1 MIRVLL
7 VEDHELVRMGL
18 SIMIDKAEDIE
29 LVGEAENGLIGVELA
44 KQLSPD
50 IILMD
55 IGLPNI
61 DGIEATK
68 RIKDFNPQIKIL
80 IFTSRDNEDD
90 IFAAFKSGADG
101 YIMKGATTESIHTA
115 IRSVNDGVAWID
127 PQIAKLVLSSIQ
139 APGKNKEHKTTSGGI
154 NYKVGKSMYGLTER
168 EMEVLA
174 LIVNGMTNPQIA
186 EELTITRAT
195 AKAHVHSVLQ
205 KLSTATRTQAT
216 RKAMDEGLV

>member
-18 SIMIDKAEDIE
+18 SIMIEKAEDIK
-29 LVGEAENGLIGVELA
+29 LVGEAENGLLGVNKA
-44 KQLSPD
+44 KQLTPD
-50 IILMD
+50 VILMD

-68 RIKDFNPQIKIL
+68 RIKDFNPQIKVL
-80 IFTSRDNEDD
+80 IFTSRDDEEDV
-90 IFAAFKSGADG
+90 FAAFKSGADG
-101 YIMKGATTESIHTA
+101 YIMKGASTDSIHTA

-127 PQIAKLVLSSIQ
+127 PAIARLVLSSLQ
-139 APGKNKEHKTTSGGI
+139 APSKDSSSISSSGEI
-154 NYKVGKSMYGLTER
+154 NYKAGKDIYGLTER

-174 LIVNGMTNPQIA
+174 LIVNGLTNPQIA
-186 EELTITRAT
+186 QELTITKAT

-216 RKAMDEGLV
+216 KKAMSEGLV

>member
-7 VEDHELVRMGL
+7 CEDHELVRMGL
-18 SIMIDKAEDIE
+18 SIMIDKADDIT
-29 LVGEAENGLIGVELA
+29 LIGEAENGLSGVELA

-50 IILMD
+50 IVLMD

-68 RIKDFNPQIKIL
+68 RIKEFNPQIKIL
-80 IFTSRDNEDD
+80 IFTSRDDSDD
-90 IFAAFKSGADG
+90 VFSAFKSGADG
-101 YIMKGATTESIHTA
+101 YIMKGASTENIHTA
-115 IRSVNDGVAWID
+115 IRSVNEGVAWID
-127 PQIAKLVLSSIQ
+127 PQIARLVLSSLQ
-139 APGKNKEHKTTSGGI
+139 APNQNSTPTSNGI
-154 NYKVGKSMYGLTER
+154 NYKAGKDQYGLTER

-174 LIVNGMTNPQIA
+174 LIVNGLTNPQIA

-205 KLSTATRTQAT
+205 KLSASTRTQAT

>member
-18 SIMIDKAEDIE
+18 SIMIDKAEDIT
-29 LVGEAENGLIGVELA
+29 LVGEAENGLSGVELA

-50 IILMD
+50 IVLMD

-68 RIKDFNPQIKIL
+68 RIKDFNPQIKVL
-80 IFTSRDNEDD
+80 IFTSRDAEDD
-90 IFAAFKSGADG
+90 VFAAFKSGADG
-101 YIMKGATTESIHTA
+101 YIMKGASTENIHTA
-115 IRSVNDGVAWID
+115 IRSVNEGVAWID
-127 PQIAKLVLSSIQ
+127 PAIAKLVLSSIQ
-139 APGKNKEHKTTSGGI
+139 APTANSETRTSNGI
-154 NYKVGKSMYGLTER
+154 NYKAGKSMYGLTER

-174 LIVNGMTNPQIA
+174 LIVNGLTNPQIA

>member
-7 VEDHELVRMGL
+7 CEDHELVRMGL
-18 SIMIDKAEDIE
+18 SIMIDKADDIT
-29 LVGEAENGLIGVELA
+29 LIGEAENGLLGVELA

-61 DGIEATK
+61 DGIEATR
-68 RIKDFNPQIKIL
+68 RIKEFNPQIKVL
-80 IFTSRDNEDD
+80 IFTSRDDSDD
-90 IFAAFKSGADG
+90 VFSAFKSGADG
-101 YIMKGATTESIHTA
+101 YIMKGASTENIHTA
-115 IRSVNDGVAWID
+115 IRSVNEGVAWID
-127 PQIAKLVLSSIQ
+127 PQIARLVLSSLQ
-139 APGKNKEHKTTSGGI
+139 APNQNSTPTSNGI
-154 NYKVGKSMYGLTER
+154 NYKAGKDQYGLTER

-174 LIVNGMTNPQIA
+174 LIVNGLTNPQIA

-205 KLSTATRTQAT
+205 KLSASTRTQAT

>member
-7 VEDHELVRMGL
+7 CEDHELVRMGL
-18 SIMIDKAEDIE
+18 SIMIDKAEDIT
-29 LVGEAENGLIGVELA
+29 LIGEAENGLLGVELA

-61 DGIEATK
+61 DGIEATR
-68 RIKDFNPQIKIL
+68 RIKEFNPQIKVL
-80 IFTSRDNEDD
+80 IFTSRDDSDD
-90 IFAAFKSGADG
+90 VFSAFKSGADG
-101 YIMKGATTESIHTA
+101 YIMKGASTENIHTA

-127 PQIAKLVLSSIQ
+127 PQIARLVLSSLQ
-139 APGKNKEHKTTSGGI
+139 APNQNSTPTSNGI
-154 NYKVGKSMYGLTER
+154 NYKAGKDQYGLTER

-174 LIVNGMTNPQIA
+174 LIVNGLTNPQIA

-205 KLSTATRTQAT
+205 KLSASTRTQAT

>member
-1 MIRVLL
+1 MIMVLV

-18 SIMIDKAEDIE
+18 SIMVDKAEDIK
-29 LVGEAENGLIGVELA
+29 LIGEAENGLLGVDLA

-50 IILMD
+50 IVLMD

-68 RIKDFNPQIKIL
+68 RIKDFNPQIKVL
-80 IFTSRDNEDD
+80 MFTSRDSNDD
-90 IFAAFKSGADG
+90 VFAAFKSGADG
-101 YIMKGATTESIHTA
+101 YVMKGASTESIHTA
-115 IRSVNDGVAWID
+115 IRSVSEGVAWID
-127 PQIAKLVLSSIQ
+127 PQIAKLVLSSLQ
-139 APGKNKEHKTTSGGI
+139 APTSATENANISNGIDYKTGKIK
-154 NYKVGKSMYGLTER
+154 YGLTER

-174 LIVNGMTNPQIA
+174 LIVNGLTNPQIA

-216 RKAMDEGLV
+216 RKAMNEGLV

>member
-7 VEDHELVRMGL
+7 CEDHELVRMGL
-18 SIMIDKAEDIE
+18 SIMIDKAEDIT
-29 LVGEAENGLIGVELA
+29 LIGEAENGLLGVELA

-68 RIKDFNPQIKIL
+68 RIKEFNPQIKVL
-80 IFTSRDNEDD
+80 IFTSRDDSDD
-90 IFAAFKSGADG
+90 VFSAFKSGADG
-101 YIMKGATTESIHTA
+101 YIMKGASTENIHTA
-115 IRSVNDGVAWID
+115 IRSVNEGVAWID
-127 PQIAKLVLSSIQ
+127 PQIARLVLSSLQ
-139 APGKNKEHKTTSGGI
+139 APNQNSTPTSNGI
-154 NYKVGKSMYGLTER
+154 NYKAGKDQYGLTER

-174 LIVNGMTNPQIA
+174 LIVNGLTNPQIA

-205 KLSTATRTQAT
+205 KLSASTRTQAT

>member
-1 MIRVLL
+1 MMIRVLL
-7 VEDHELVRMGL
+7 CEDHELVRMGL
-18 SIMIDKAEDIE
+18 SIMIDKADDIT
-29 LVGEAENGLIGVELA
+29 LIGEAENGLTGVELA

-50 IILMD
+50 IVLMD

-68 RIKDFNPQIKIL
+68 RIKEFNPQIKIL
-80 IFTSRDNEDD
+80 IFTSRDDSDD
-90 IFAAFKSGADG
+90 VFAAFKSGADG
-101 YIMKGATTESIHTA
+101 YIMKGASTENIHTA
-115 IRSVNDGVAWID
+115 IRSVNEGVAWID
-127 PQIAKLVLSSIQ
+127 PQIARLVLSSLQ
-139 APGKNKEHKTTSGGI
+139 APNQNTSTPASNGI
-154 NYKVGKSMYGLTER
+154 NYKAGKDQYGLTER

-174 LIVNGMTNPQIA
+174 LIVNGLTNPQIA

-205 KLSTATRTQAT
+205 KLSASTRTQAT

>member
-7 VEDHELVRMGL
+7 CEDHELVRMGL
-18 SIMIDKAEDIE
+18 SIMIDKADDIT
-29 LVGEAENGLIGVELA
+29 LIGEAENGLSGVELA

-50 IILMD
+50 IVLMD

-68 RIKDFNPQIKIL
+68 RIKEFNPQIKIL
-80 IFTSRDNEDD
+80 IFTSRDDSDD
-90 IFAAFKSGADG
+90 VFAAFKSGADG
-101 YIMKGATTESIHTA
+101 YIMKGASTENIHTA
-115 IRSVNDGVAWID
+115 IRSVNEGVAWID
-127 PQIAKLVLSSIQ
+127 PQIARLVLSSLQ
-139 APGKNKEHKTTSGGI
+139 APNQNSIPTSNGI
-154 NYKVGKSMYGLTER
+154 NYKAGKDQYGLTER
-168 EMEVLA
+168 EMEVWA
-174 LIVNGMTNPQIA
+174 LIVNGLTNPQIA

-205 KLSTATRTQAT
+205 KLSASTRTQAT

>member
-18 SIMIDKAEDIE
+18 SIMIDKSDDIK
-29 LVGEAENGLIGVELA
+29 LVGEAENGLLGVELA

-50 IILMD
+50 IVLMD

-61 DGIEATK
+61 DGIEATR

-80 IFTSRDNEDD
+80 IFTSRDDSDD

-101 YIMKGATTESIHTA
+101 YIMKGASTENIHTA
-115 IRSVNDGVAWID
+115 IRSVNEGVAWID

-139 APGKNKEHKTTSGGI
+139 APGSGNKTVSGGI
-154 NYKVGKSMYGLTER
+154 NYKAGKSQYGLTER
-168 EMEVLA
+168 EMEVLG
-174 LIVNGMTNPQIA
+174 LIVNGLTNPQIA

-205 KLSTATRTQAT
+205 KLSAATRTQAT

>member
-7 VEDHELVRMGL
+7 CEDHELVRMGL
-18 SIMIDKAEDIE
+18 SIMIDKSEDIT
-29 LVGEAENGLIGVELA
+29 LIGEAENGLLGVELA

-50 IILMD
+50 IVLMD

-68 RIKDFNPQIKIL
+68 RIKDFNPQIKVL
-80 IFTSRDNEDD
+80 IFTSRDDSDD

-101 YIMKGATTESIHTA
+101 YIMKGASTENIHTA
-115 IRSVNDGVAWID
+115 IRSVNEGVAWID
-127 PQIAKLVLSSIQ
+127 PQIARLVLSSIQ
-139 APGKNKEHKTTSGGI
+139 APTSNNTGNTTNGI
-154 NYKVGKSMYGLTER
+154 NYKAGKLQYGLTEQ

-174 LIVNGMTNPQIA
+174 LIVNGLTNPQIA
-186 EELTITRAT
+186 EALTITKAT
-195 AKAHVHSVLQ
+195 TKAHVHSVLQ
-205 KLSTATRTQAT
+205 KLSAATRTQAT

>member
-7 VEDHELVRMGL
+7 CEDHELVRMGL
-18 SIMIDKAEDIE
+18 SIMIDKSEDIT
-29 LVGEAENGLIGVELA
+29 LIGEAENGLLGVELA

-50 IILMD
+50 IVLMD

-68 RIKDFNPQIKIL
+68 RIKDFNPQIKVL
-80 IFTSRDNEDD
+80 IFTSRDDSDD

-101 YIMKGATTESIHTA
+101 YIMKGASTENIHTA
-115 IRSVNDGVAWID
+115 IRSVNEGVAWID
-127 PQIAKLVLSSIQ
+127 PQIARLVLSSIQ
-139 APGKNKEHKTTSGGI
+139 APTSNNTDNTTNGI
-154 NYKVGKSMYGLTER
+154 NYKAGKLQYGLTER

-174 LIVNGMTNPQIA
+174 LIVNGLTNPQIA
-186 EELTITRAT
+186 EALTITKAT
-195 AKAHVHSVLQ
+195 TKAHVHSVLQ
-205 KLSTATRTQAT
+205 KLAAATRTQAT

>member
-7 VEDHELVRMGL
+7 CEDHELVRMGL
-18 SIMIDKAEDIE
+18 SIMIDKSEDIT
-29 LVGEAENGLIGVELA
+29 LIGEAENGLLGVELA

-50 IILMD
+50 IVLMD

-68 RIKDFNPQIKIL
+68 RIKDFNPQIKVL
-80 IFTSRDNEDD
+80 IFTSRDDSDD

-101 YIMKGATTESIHTA
+101 YIMKGASTENIHTA
-115 IRSVNDGVAWID
+115 IRSVNEGVAWID
-127 PQIAKLVLSSIQ
+127 PQIARLVLSSIQ
-139 APGKNKEHKTTSGGI
+139 APTSNNTSNSTNGI
-154 NYKVGKSMYGLTER
+154 NYKAGKLQYGLTER

-174 LIVNGMTNPQIA
+174 LIVNGLTNPQIA
-186 EELTITRAT
+186 EALTITKAT
-195 AKAHVHSVLQ
+195 TKAHVHSVLQ
-205 KLSTATRTQAT
+205 KLSAATRTQAT

>member
-7 VEDHELVRMGL
+7 CEDHELVRMGL
-18 SIMIDKAEDIE
+18 SIMIDKADDIT
-29 LVGEAENGLIGVELA
+29 LIGEAENGLSGVELA

-50 IILMD
+50 IVLMD
-55 IGLPNI
+55 IGLPTI

-68 RIKDFNPQIKIL
+68 RIKEFNPQIKIL
-80 IFTSRDNEDD
+80 IFTSRDDSDD
-90 IFAAFKSGADG
+90 VFAAFKSGADG
-101 YIMKGATTESIHTA
+101 YIMKGASTENIHTA
-115 IRSVNDGVAWID
+115 IRSVNEGVAWID
-127 PQIAKLVLSSIQ
+127 PQIARLVLSSLQ
-139 APGKNKEHKTTSGGI
+139 APNQNSTPTSNGI
-154 NYKVGKSMYGLTER
+154 NYKAGKDQYGLTER

-174 LIVNGMTNPQIA
+174 LIVNGLTNPQIA

-205 KLSTATRTQAT
+205 KLSASTRTQAT

>member
-7 VEDHELVRMGL
+7 CEDHELVRMGL
-18 SIMIDKAEDIE
+18 SIMIDKAEDIT
-29 LVGEAENGLIGVELA
+29 LIGEAENGLLGVELA

-61 DGIEATK
+61 DGIEATR
-68 RIKDFNPQIKIL
+68 RIKEFNPQIKVL
-80 IFTSRDNEDD
+80 IFTSRDDSDD
-90 IFAAFKSGADG
+90 VFSAFKSGADG
-101 YIMKGATTESIHTA
+101 YIMKGASTENIHTA
-115 IRSVNDGVAWID
+115 IRSVNEGVAWID
-127 PQIAKLVLSSIQ
+127 PQIARLVLSSLQ
-139 APGKNKEHKTTSGGI
+139 APNQNSTPTSNGITYKAGKDQ
-154 NYKVGKSMYGLTER
+154 YGLTER

-174 LIVNGMTNPQIA
+174 LIVNGLTNPQIA

-205 KLSTATRTQAT
+205 KLSASTRTQAT

>member
-7 VEDHELVRMGL
+7 CEDHELVRMGL
-18 SIMIDKAEDIE
+18 SIMIDKAEDIT
-29 LVGEAENGLIGVELA
+29 LIGEAENGLLGVELA

-61 DGIEATK
+61 DGIEATR
-68 RIKDFNPQIKIL
+68 RIKEFNPQIKVL
-80 IFTSRDNEDD
+80 IFTSRDDSDD
-90 IFAAFKSGADG
+90 VFSAFKSGADG
-101 YIMKGATTESIHTA
+101 YIMKGASTENIHTA
-115 IRSVNDGVAWID
+115 IRSVNEGVAWID
-127 PQIAKLVLSSIQ
+127 PQIARLVLSSLQ
-139 APGKNKEHKTTSGGI
+139 APNQNFTPTSNGI
-154 NYKVGKSMYGLTER
+154 NYKAGKDQYGLTER

-174 LIVNGMTNPQIA
+174 LIVNGLTNPQIA

-205 KLSTATRTQAT
+205 KLSASTRTQAT

>member
-7 VEDHELVRMGL
+7 CEDHELVRMGL
-18 SIMIDKAEDIE
+18 SIMIDKAEDIT
-29 LVGEAENGLIGVELA
+29 LIGEAENGLLGVELA

-61 DGIEATK
+61 DGIEATR
-68 RIKDFNPQIKIL
+68 RIKEFNPQIKVL
-80 IFTSRDNEDD
+80 IFTSRDDSDD
-90 IFAAFKSGADG
+90 VFSAFKSGADG
-101 YIMKGATTESIHTA
+101 YIMKGASTENIHTA
-115 IRSVNDGVAWID
+115 IRSVNEGVAWID
-127 PQIAKLVLSSIQ
+127 PQIARLVLSSLQ
-139 APGKNKEHKTTSGGI
+139 SPNQNSTPTSNGI
-154 NYKVGKSMYGLTER
+154 NYKAGKDQYGLTER

-174 LIVNGMTNPQIA
+174 LIVNGLTNPQIA

-205 KLSTATRTQAT
+205 KLSASTRTQAT

>member
-7 VEDHELVRMGL
+7 CEDHELVRMGL
-18 SIMIDKAEDIE
+18 SIMIDKSEDIT
-29 LVGEAENGLIGVELA
+29 LIGEAENGLLGVELA

-50 IILMD
+50 IVLMD

-68 RIKDFNPQIKIL
+68 RIKDFNPQIKVL
-80 IFTSRDNEDD
+80 IFTSRDDSDD

-101 YIMKGATTESIHTA
+101 YIMKGASTENIHNA
-115 IRSVNDGVAWID
+115 IRSVNEGVAWID
-127 PQIAKLVLSSIQ
+127 PQIARLVLSSIQ
-139 APGKNKEHKTTSGGI
+139 APTSNNTDNTTNGI
-154 NYKVGKSMYGLTER
+154 NYKAGKLHYGLTER

-174 LIVNGMTNPQIA
+174 LIVNGLTNPQIA
-186 EELTITRAT
+186 EALTITKAT
-195 AKAHVHSVLQ
+195 TKAHVHSVLQ
-205 KLSTATRTQAT
+205 KLSAATRTQAT

>member
-18 SIMIDKAEDIE
+18 SIMIDKADDIE
-29 LVGEAENGLIGVELA
+29 LIAEAENGLLGVELA

-50 IILMD
+50 IVLMD

-80 IFTSRDNEDD
+80 IFTSRDSEDD

-101 YIMKGATTESIHTA
+101 YIMKGASTESIHTA

-139 APGKNKEHKTTSGGI
+139 SPAAKETRVSSNEI
-154 NYKVGKSMYGLTER
+154 NYKAGKTMYGLTER

-174 LIVNGMTNPQIA
+174 LIVRGLTNPQIA
-186 EELTITRAT
+186 EELTITKAT

>member
-7 VEDHELVRMGL
+7 CEDHELVRMGL
-18 SIMIDKAEDIE
+18 SIMIDKADDIT
-29 LVGEAENGLIGVELA
+29 LIGEAENGLSGVELA

-50 IILMD
+50 IVLMD

-68 RIKDFNPQIKIL
+68 RIKEFNPQIKIL
-80 IFTSRDNEDD
+80 IFTSRDDSDD
-90 IFAAFKSGADG
+90 VFAAFKSGADG
-101 YIMKGATTESIHTA
+101 YIMKGASTENIHTA
-115 IRSVNDGVAWID
+115 IRSVNEGVAWID
-127 PQIAKLVLSSIQ
+127 PQIARLVLSSLQ
-139 APGKNKEHKTTSGGI
+139 APNQNSTPTSNGI
-154 NYKVGKSMYGLTER
+154 NYKAGKDQYGLTER

-174 LIVNGMTNPQIA
+174 LIVNGLTNPQIA

-205 KLSTATRTQAT
+205 KLSASTRTQAT

>member
-18 SIMIDKAEDIE
+18 SIMIDKAEDIT
-29 LVGEAENGLIGVELA
+29 LVGEAENGLSGVELA

-50 IILMD
+50 IVLMD

-68 RIKDFNPQIKIL
+68 RIKDFNPQIKVL
-80 IFTSRDNEDD
+80 IFTSRDAEDD
-90 IFAAFKSGADG
+90 VFAAFKSGADG
-101 YIMKGATTESIHTA
+101 YIMKGASTENIHTA
-115 IRSVNDGVAWID
+115 IRSVNEGVAWID
-127 PQIAKLVLSSIQ
+127 PAIAKLVLSSIQ
-139 APGKNKEHKTTSGGI
+139 APSTNNENKNTSNGI
-154 NYKVGKSMYGLTER
+154 NYKAGKSMYGLTER

-174 LIVNGMTNPQIA
+174 LIVNGLTNPQIA
-186 EELTITRAT
+186 EELTITKAT

>member
-29 LVGEAENGLIGVELA
+29 LVGEAENGLLGVELA

-50 IILMD
+50 IVLMD

-80 IFTSRDNEDD
+80 IFTSRDAEDD

-101 YIMKGATTESIHTA
+101 YIMKGASTENIHTA
-115 IRSVNDGVAWID
+115 IRSVNEGVAWID

-154 NYKVGKSMYGLTER
+154 NYKAGKSMYGLTER

>member
-7 VEDHELVRMGL
+7 CEDHELVRMGL
-18 SIMIDKAEDIE
+18 SIMIDKADDIT
-29 LVGEAENGLIGVELA
+29 LIGEAENGLSGVELA

-50 IILMD
+50 IVLMD

-61 DGIEATK
+61 DGIEATR
-68 RIKDFNPQIKIL
+68 RIKEFNPQIKIL
-80 IFTSRDNEDD
+80 IFTSRDDSDD
-90 IFAAFKSGADG
+90 VFSAFKSGADG
-101 YIMKGATTESIHTA
+101 YIMKGASTENIHTA
-115 IRSVNDGVAWID
+115 IRSVNEGVAWID
-127 PQIAKLVLSSIQ
+127 PQIARLVLSSLQ
-139 APGKNKEHKTTSGGI
+139 APNQNSTPTSNGI
-154 NYKVGKSMYGLTER
+154 NYKAGKDQYGLTER

-174 LIVNGMTNPQIA
+174 LIVNGLTNPQIA

-205 KLSTATRTQAT
+205 KLSASTRTQAT

>member
-7 VEDHELVRMGL
+7 CEDHELVRMGL
-18 SIMIDKAEDIE
+18 SIMIDKAEDIT
-29 LVGEAENGLIGVELA
+29 LIGEAENGLSGVELT

-61 DGIEATK
+61 DGIEATR
-68 RIKDFNPQIKIL
+68 RIKEFNPQIKVL
-80 IFTSRDNEDD
+80 IFTSRDDSDD
-90 IFAAFKSGADG
+90 VFSAFKSGADG
-101 YIMKGATTESIHTA
+101 YIMKGASTENIHTA
-115 IRSVNDGVAWID
+115 IRSVNEGVAWID
-127 PQIAKLVLSSIQ
+127 PQIARLVLSSLQ
-139 APGKNKEHKTTSGGI
+139 APNQNSTPTSNGI
-154 NYKVGKSMYGLTER
+154 NYKAGKDQYGLTER

-174 LIVNGMTNPQIA
+174 LIVNGLTNPQIA

-205 KLSTATRTQAT
+205 KLSASTRTQAT

>member
-7 VEDHELVRMGL
+7 CEDHELVRMGL
-18 SIMIDKAEDIE
+18 SIMIDKADDIT
-29 LVGEAENGLIGVELA
+29 LIGEAENGLSGVELA

-50 IILMD
+50 IVLMD

-68 RIKDFNPQIKIL
+68 RIKEFNPQIKIL
-80 IFTSRDNEDD
+80 IFTSRDDSDD
-90 IFAAFKSGADG
+90 VFAAFKSGADG
-101 YIMKGATTESIHTA
+101 YIMKGASTENIHTA
-115 IRSVNDGVAWID
+115 IRSVSEGVAWID
-127 PQIAKLVLSSIQ
+127 PQIARLVLSSLQ
-139 APGKNKEHKTTSGGI
+139 APNQNSTPTSNGI
-154 NYKVGKSMYGLTER
+154 NYKAGKDQYGLTER

-174 LIVNGMTNPQIA
+174 LIVNGLTNPQIA

-205 KLSTATRTQAT
+205 KLSASTRTQAT

>member
-7 VEDHELVRMGL
+7 CEDHELVRMGL
-18 SIMIDKAEDIE
+18 SIMIDKADDIT
-29 LVGEAENGLIGVELA
+29 LIGEAENGLSGVELA

-50 IILMD
+50 IVLMD

-68 RIKDFNPQIKIL
+68 RIKEFNPQIKIL
-80 IFTSRDNEDD
+80 IFTSRDDSDD
-90 IFAAFKSGADG
+90 VFAAFKSGADG
-101 YIMKGATTESIHTA
+101 YIMKGASTENIHTA
-115 IRSVNDGVAWID
+115 IRSVNEGVAWID
-127 PQIAKLVLSSIQ
+127 HQIARLVLSSLQ
-139 APGKNKEHKTTSGGI
+139 APNQNSTPTSNGI
-154 NYKVGKSMYGLTER
+154 NYKAGKDQYGLTER

-174 LIVNGMTNPQIA
+174 LIVNGLTNPQIA

-205 KLSTATRTQAT
+205 KLSASTRTQAT

>member
-7 VEDHELVRMGL
+7 CEDHELVRMGL
-18 SIMIDKAEDIE
+18 SIMIDKAEDIT
-29 LVGEAENGLIGVELA
+29 LIGEAENGLSGVELA

-61 DGIEATK
+61 DGIEATR
-68 RIKDFNPQIKIL
+68 RIKEFNPQIKVL
-80 IFTSRDNEDD
+80 IFTSRDDSDD
-90 IFAAFKSGADG
+90 VFSAFKSGADG
-101 YIMKGATTESIHTA
+101 YIMKGASTENIHTA
-115 IRSVNDGVAWID
+115 IRSVNEGVAWID
-127 PQIAKLVLSSIQ
+127 PQIARLVLSSLQ
-139 APGKNKEHKTTSGGI
+139 APNQNSTPTSNGI
-154 NYKVGKSMYGLTER
+154 NYKAGKDQYGLTER

-174 LIVNGMTNPQIA
+174 LIVNGLTNPQIA

-205 KLSTATRTQAT
+205 KLSASTRTQAT

>member
-18 SIMIDKAEDIE
+18 SIMIDKADDIT
-29 LVGEAENGLIGVELA
+29 LVGEAENGISGVELA

-61 DGIEATK
+61 DGIEATR

-139 APGKNKEHKTTSGGI
+139 APKSNKETKPASNGI
-154 NYKVGKSMYGLTER
+154 NYKAGKTMYSLTER

-174 LIVNGMTNPQIA
+174 LIVNGLTNPQIA
-186 EELTITRAT
+186 EELTITKAT

>member
-7 VEDHELVRMGL
+7 CEDHELVRMGL
-18 SIMIDKAEDIE
+18 SIMIDKAEDIT
-29 LVGEAENGLIGVELA
+29 LIGEAENGLSGVELA

-61 DGIEATK
+61 DGIEATR
-68 RIKDFNPQIKIL
+68 RIKEFNPQIKVL
-80 IFTSRDNEDD
+80 IFTSRDDSDD
-90 IFAAFKSGADG
+90 VFSAFKSGADG
-101 YIMKGATTESIHTA
+101 YIMKGASTENIHTA
-115 IRSVNDGVAWID
+115 IRSVNEGVAWID
-127 PQIAKLVLSSIQ
+127 PQIARLVLSSLQ
-139 APGKNKEHKTTSGGI
+139 APNQNSTTTSNGI
-154 NYKVGKSMYGLTER
+154 NYKAGKDQYGLTER

-174 LIVNGMTNPQIA
+174 LIVNGLTNPQIA

-205 KLSTATRTQAT
+205 KLSASTRTQAT

>member
-7 VEDHELVRMGL
+7 CEDHELVRMGL
-18 SIMIDKAEDIE
+18 SIMIDKAEDIT
-29 LVGEAENGLIGVELA
+29 LIGEAENGLLGVELA

-61 DGIEATK
+61 DGIEATR
-68 RIKDFNPQIKIL
+68 RIKEFNPQIKVL
-80 IFTSRDNEDD
+80 IFTSRDDSDD
-90 IFAAFKSGADG
+90 VFAAFKSGADG
-101 YIMKGATTESIHTA
+101 YIMKGASTENIHTA
-115 IRSVNDGVAWID
+115 IRSVNEGVAWID
-127 PQIAKLVLSSIQ
+127 PQIARLVLSSLQ
-139 APGKNKEHKTTSGGI
+139 APNQNSTPTSNGI
-154 NYKVGKSMYGLTER
+154 NYKAGKDQYGLTER

-174 LIVNGMTNPQIA
+174 LIVNGLTNPQIA

-205 KLSTATRTQAT
+205 KLSASTRTQAT

>member
-18 SIMIDKAEDIE
+18 SIMIDKAEDIK
-29 LVGEAENGLIGVELA
+29 LVGEAENGLAGVDLA

-68 RIKDFNPQIKIL
+68 RIKDFNPQIKVL
-80 IFTSRDNEDD
+80 IFTSRDNSDD

-101 YIMKGATTESIHTA
+101 YIMKGASMESVHTA

-139 APGKNKEHKTTSGGI
+139 APQNNSGERVSGI
-154 NYKVGKSMYGLTER
+154 NYKAGKSMYGLTER

-174 LIVNGMTNPQIA
+174 LIVNGLTNPQIA

-195 AKAHVHSVLQ
+195 TKAHVHSVLQ

>member
-7 VEDHELVRMGL
+7 CEDHELVRMGL
-18 SIMIDKAEDIE
+18 SIMIDKAEDIT
-29 LVGEAENGLIGVELA
+29 LIGEAENGLSGVELA

-50 IILMD
+50 IVLMD

-68 RIKDFNPQIKIL
+68 RIKEFNPQIKIL
-80 IFTSRDNEDD
+80 IFTSRDDSDD
-90 IFAAFKSGADG
+90 VFAAFKSGADG
-101 YIMKGATTESIHTA
+101 YIMKGASTENIHTA
-115 IRSVNDGVAWID
+115 IRSVNEGVAWID
-127 PQIAKLVLSSIQ
+127 PQIARLVLSSLQ
-139 APGKNKEHKTTSGGI
+139 APNQNSTPTSNGI
-154 NYKVGKSMYGLTER
+154 NYKAGKDQYGLTER

-174 LIVNGMTNPQIA
+174 LIVNGLTNPQIA

-205 KLSTATRTQAT
+205 KLSASTRTQAT

>member
-7 VEDHELVRMGL
+7 CEDHELVRMGL
-18 SIMIDKAEDIE
+18 SIMIDKAEDIT
-29 LVGEAENGLIGVELA
+29 LIGEAENGLLGVELA

-61 DGIEATK
+61 DGIEATR
-68 RIKDFNPQIKIL
+68 RIKEFNPQIKVL
-80 IFTSRDNEDD
+80 IFTSRDDSDD
-90 IFAAFKSGADG
+90 VFSAFKSGADG
-101 YIMKGATTESIHTA
+101 YIMKGASTENIHTA
-115 IRSVNDGVAWID
+115 IRSVNEGVAWID
-127 PQIAKLVLSSIQ
+127 PQIARLVLSSLQ
-139 APGKNKEHKTTSGGI
+139 APNQNSTPTSNGIYYKAGKDQ
-154 NYKVGKSMYGLTER
+154 YGLTER

-174 LIVNGMTNPQIA
+174 LIVNGLTNPQIA

-205 KLSTATRTQAT
+205 KLSASTRTQAT

>member
-7 VEDHELVRMGL
+7 CEDHELVRMGL
-18 SIMIDKAEDIE
+18 SIMIDKAEDIT
-29 LVGEAENGLIGVELA
+29 LIGEAENGLSGVELA

-50 IILMD
+50 IVLMD

-61 DGIEATK
+61 DGIEATR
-68 RIKDFNPQIKIL
+68 RIKEFNPQIKIL
-80 IFTSRDNEDD
+80 IFTSRDDSDD
-90 IFAAFKSGADG
+90 VFSAFKSGADG
-101 YIMKGATTESIHTA
+101 YIMKGASTENIHTA
-115 IRSVNDGVAWID
+115 IRSVNEGVAWID
-127 PQIAKLVLSSIQ
+127 PQIARLVLSSLQ
-139 APGKNKEHKTTSGGI
+139 APNQNFTPTSNGI
-154 NYKVGKSMYGLTER
+154 NYKAGKDQYGLTER

-174 LIVNGMTNPQIA
+174 LIVNGLTNPQIA

-205 KLSTATRTQAT
+205 KLSASTRTQAT